1 MVAAKLSD
9 KLFYFTFIIGKWRM
23 EVELGKFIFVL
34 KKLCRALTEGC
45 TIELW
50 IHAVFRGPHGGRS
63 VEHQQ
68 IRFNV

>member
-50 IHAVFRGPHGGRS
+50 IHAVF
-63 VEHQQ
+63 
-68 IRFNV
+68 